1 MSDKVTGEDLI
12 YMDKTELRNLG
23 ISVMKDRR
31 ALLKA
36 ISQLSK
42 SENLAKKSDE
52 DEEGEVEGA
61 TKDGDEVTK

>member
-12 YMDKTELRNLG
+12 YMDKVELRNLG
-23 ISVMKDRR
+23 ITVMKDRR

-42 SENLAKKSDE
+42 GEKLRKNFDE
-52 DEEGEVEGA
+52 DEEGE
-61 TKDGDEVTK
+61 